1 MKTDAAKSWFDLG
14 VMLVLLAALIFMSGC
29 KGGLF
34 GGSHSPDVGT
44 PPIIVYNTINHPGSR
59 SITNNANTGT
69 LSPMYQAPEGEV
81 EAAPAAGTAYVT
93 EPQMPASGAQNA
105 GTQANK
111 FGIQVINDG
120 VKRTA
125 ETDLSAAAQLMAGN
139 TQSNA
144 GQTPATAQRQGTAT
158 PTATQTA
165 NPEHNPALQVNP
177 ATALTGQGTAQVT
190 NPTSTLAGA
199 SSQPGAVTGG
209 SGTGTATSGDR
220 TDTTDRTDLTDR
232 ESVTAVTANADGTK
246 TVTTASGKT
255 MTGKAM
261 GPFQSGTETVWVL
274 LLADGTA
281 VRLNATGANATAL
294 GQ

>member
-1 MKTDAAKSWFDLG
+1 MNCRRSVAVVA
-14 VMLVLLAALIFMSGC
+14 VLVFLALAMSGC
-29 KGGLF
+29 RGGLF
-34 GGSHSPDVGT
+34 GGAGAEAGKP
-44 PPIIVYNTINHPGSR
+44 TIK
-59 SITNNANTGT
+59 
-69 LSPMYQAPEGEV
+69 LYEV
-81 EAAPAAGTAYVT
+81 NFAAGANSI
-93 EPQMPASGAQNA
+93 AIIGSA
-105 GTQANK
+105 GTQAPMYQGAEAATPAGAPLSMGVAGGLPGAAASENAGVNGGK
-111 FGIQVINDG
+111 YAMQTIKDG
-120 VKRTA
+120 TKRLA
-125 ETDLSAAAQLMAGN
+125 ETDASAAAQLMAGN
-139 TQSNA
+139 TQSA
-144 GQTPATAQRQGTAT
+144 GTQTPAQVQRQGTAA
-158 PTATQTA
+158 PTSTVTA

-220 TDTTDRTDLTDR
+220 TDTTDRTDLTGG
-232 ESVTAVTANADGTK
+232 ETATAVTANADGTK

-255 MTGKAM
+255 LTGKAM
-261 GPFQSGTETVWVL
+261 GPFQSGTEEVWVL